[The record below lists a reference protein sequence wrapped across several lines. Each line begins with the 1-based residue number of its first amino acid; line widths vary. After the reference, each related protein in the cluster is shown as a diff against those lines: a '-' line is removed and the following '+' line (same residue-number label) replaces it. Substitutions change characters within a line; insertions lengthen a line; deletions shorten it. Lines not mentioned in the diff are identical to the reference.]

1 MAVIERDVIVVG
13 AGPAG
18 SVCAAY
24 LAKAG
29 LDVLLLD
36 KDIFPRDKACGDMLR
51 EGIVAHVNHLEAIDA
66 LDQISTCIRNIRIS
80 SNNGSSVTVPF
91 ECYTTSRY
99 QLDKL
104 LVDSA
109 VSWGAEFRQGCR
121 VLDVI
126 CERGIVRGVRTR
138 FRGDESEIRS
148 KLVIGADGAS
158 SMVAKSLDVMEE
170 KPSGIWLSQRAYF
183 KGVKLDRTLA
193 LGQYKAYG
201 VFSFDARLAPG
212 YFWVLPVGKDGVKKG
227 ICNAG
232 VVVCGRD
239 SVRDAELPHRFAE
252 WVSSRE
258 EMKIMFQGAK
268 QISPWSGGKLTDI
281 TQGMK
286 KAGDGFLLIGDAASQ
301 MMPLFNDG
309 LSAAADSAKAA
320 ADAAFAAFRK
330 HDFSEGLLDNAY
342 EAALHTQRKA
352 KLAAHSAGG
361 DAQKPP
367 LAMANPLVQGPLAT
381 GSLADKLKVNALFM
395 ESMHDPRVMD
405 AVVERLER
413 DVSYRK
419 QVIGSV

>member
-18 SVCAAY
+18 SICAAY
-24 LAKAG
+24 LAKSG

-66 LDQISTCIRNIRIS
+66 LDKISTCIRNIKIG

-91 ECYTTSRY
+91 ECYTASRY

-104 LVDSA
+104 LVDTA

-126 CERGIVRGVRTR
+126 CERGVAKGVRTR

-158 SMVAKSLDVMEE
+158 SMVAKSLDIMEE
-170 KPSGIWLSQRAYF
+170 NPSGIWLSQRAYF
-183 KGVKLDRTLA
+183 KGVKLERALA
-193 LGQYKAYG
+193 RDQYDAYG
-201 VFSFDARLAPG
+201 VFSFDARLVPG

-239 SVRDAELPHRFAE
+239 SLVAAELPRRFAE

-258 EMKIMFQGAK
+258 EIKRMFQGVK
-268 QISPWSGGKLTDI
+268 QISPWAGGKLTDI
-281 TQGMK
+281 TQTMK
-286 KAGDGFLLIGDAASQ
+286 KAGDGFLLIGDAASL

-330 HDFSEGLLDNAY
+330 SDFSEGLLENAY
-342 EAALHTQRKA
+342 EASLHSQRKA
-352 KLAAHSAGG
+352 KLAARSAGA
-361 DAQKPP
+361 DAPQAASAMLATADP
-367 LAMANPLVQGPLAT
+367 LAA
-381 GSLADKLKVNALFM
+381 GSLADKLKVDALFM
-395 ESMHDPRVMD
+395 ESMYDPQVMD
-405 AVVERLER
+405 MVVERLGR
-413 DVSYRK
+413 DMAYRK